1 MCEKFGG
8 KEWNIMNV
16 FFFILFQKYVTE
28 CGILEAKKH
37 FIFNDFSFNSQTNS
51 WLIFTLQ
58 KKTPTDEAGV
68 QINRKTS

>member
-8 KEWNIMNV
+8 KRMKYHEC
-16 FFFILFQKYVTE
+16 FLLQKYVTE

-51 WLIFTLQ
+51 
-58 KKTPTDEAGV
+58 
-68 QINRKTS
+68 